1 MDTNVTPRRTT
12 RRSMAAQAAENVITP
27 GTVASLISHEWAAVV
42 SDKSEKSNSKSNSVT
57 SSTASSGIS
66 TPRKRTRLTAHGVP
80 SSDGLNS
87 QKKTYSRAVKSQG
100 RLGRDP
106 GRGRCA
112 RKAVKENLPKF
123 EPPHAFFKSFVA
135 SISPVRLFQKRIDVT
150 NDFEDEADDE
160 QNDVVETVQFEYD
173 DNEDNN
179 AANPESPAEI
189 SQNALAIISLSI
201 YSLWSDYVLTP
212 ISALFVSL
220 LAFYNSLVI
229 TSRIGL
235 LVIAISAALVLI
247 VNQRSDLFP
256 PSSSCNL
263 TAYLPPALAKWG
275 DVIVWPTFMDR
286 NAPLVIDWYN
296 TAIATNLDRLS
307 NIRICIPHLFHAGD
321 GEPRVAKRWNIF
333 FPLRDTESTVGKAV
347 IQPETRSTSVSYFTS
362 LSTWIATP
370 SSSSSQIISDF
381 WNSTSSSIQNVL
393 KAVKYMTFSSR
404 TTKTSNP
411 FSEESSKIDFKRPLP
426 VDSAILDRVEHLEK
440 VLVQIQ
446 NGFSKAS
453 TSFDGLT
460 SNIQENQVQV
470 ASLREIVQT
479 LAVRLEK
486 RLHDLGGEDASW
498 TSSLKALQGSLEAL
512 KGKVDGFVDAS
523 DKNQGS
529 VEGQLKAVEIRVS
542 GLARGLKDVEDKIVQ
557 QEESFHDVGVIGET
571 VPSLMVARRVAKTGK
586 VVLDPE
592 FLTLLEGKPIQL
604 SESRV
609 QELIIEKL
617 LRATNGLVSAAQVTQ
632 LATDLTKGYETSE
645 NVESRLA
652 SYATQGTVS
661 QLSESLHK
669 EIQAALESLASKTH
683 VDSLLAEKS
692 REFLE
697 KSRSH
702 VEEVLAG
709 GPNNEPSKTILTH
722 GQVMKI
728 LTQEIEIAKTDME
741 TQFKS
746 KLEQVNPANRAR
758 LDVEAMKS
766 VMDALIENAL
776 TQYAADGIGRE
787 DYALD
792 SNGAYV
798 LQALTSAPYTVASE
812 TVFGRA
818 MGHRQRAGFG
828 PFIALTEGTRPGKCW
843 AMNGTSGTLGIN
855 LASPIIPT
863 SFTIDHVS
871 KQVLLPPN
879 NQGLKSSPKEIE
891 LWAVLGSSS
900 DYSAFSRLNLFD
912 TKTRSIPRGITKQE
926 YPAGLLLSQGG
937 TVVFDPVVAN
947 VQTFGVSK
955 EAVGAL
961 VEAGIVPRAVVLRV
975 VSNWGN
981 DAFTCLYRVRVHGR

>member
-1 MDTNVTPRRTT
+1 MGSPALTAST
-12 RRSMAAQAAENVITP
+12 RRRRAT
-27 GTVASLISHEWAAVV
+27 LV
-42 SDKSEKSNSKSNSVT
+42 SNLKEDSDATLDE
-57 SSTASSGIS
+57 AD
-66 TPRKRTRLTAHGVP
+66 VP
-80 SSDGLNS
+80 E
-87 QKKTYSRAVKSQG
+87 
-100 RLGRDP
+100 
-106 GRGRCA
+106 
-112 RKAVKENLPKF
+112 KENLPEF
-123 EPPHAFFKSFVA
+123 EPPQSFFKSLVS
-135 SISPVRLFQKRIDVT
+135 SISPVRLFQKRIDVANET
-150 NDFEDEADDE
+150 EDEADDE
-160 QNDVVETVQFEYD
+160 QDEVVETVQFEYD
-173 DNEDNN
+173 DDEDKHTSIL
-179 AANPESPAEI
+179 ANPESPAET
-189 SQNALAIISLSI
+189 SQNAIAIISLSV

-212 ISALFVSL
+212 ISTMFASLF
-220 LAFYNSLVI
+220 AFHNSLVI

-235 LVIAISAALVLI
+235 LVILISTALVLI

-256 PSSSCNL
+256 PSSSYNL
-263 TAYLPPALAKWG
+263 VAYLPPSLPKWG
-275 DVIVWPTFMDR
+275 DVIVWPTFLDR

-296 TAIATNLDRLS
+296 TVIATNLDRLS
-307 NIRICIPHLFHAGD
+307 NIHIYIPHLFHTGD
-321 GEPRVAKRWNIF
+321 GEPRVAKHWNIF
-333 FPLRDTESTVGKAV
+333 FPLRDSESTVGKSV
-347 IQPETRSTSVSYFTS
+347 IQPGTPTSISYYTS

-370 SSSSSQIISDF
+370 SSSSRSQIFSDF

-393 KAVKYMTFSSR
+393 KAVKSYVTFTSK

-411 FSEESSKIDFKRPLP
+411 FSGESSKIDFKKPLP

-453 TSFDGLT
+453 TSFDGVTL
-460 SNIQENQVQV
+460 NIQENQAHV

-479 LAVRLEK
+479 LAVRVEK
-486 RLHDLGGEDASW
+486 RLLDLEGEDASVE
-498 TSSLKALQGSLEAL
+498 SSLKVLQETLEAL
-512 KGKVDGFVDAS
+512 KVKVDGVVEVSGSNHA
-523 DKNQGS
+523 S
-529 VEGQLKAVEIRVS
+529 VESQLKAVEIRVS
-542 GLARGLKDVEDKIVQ
+542 GLVQVLKDIEDRMVEQVK
-557 QEESFHDVGVIGET
+557 SFNERVVDMIGET
-571 VPSLMVARRVAKTGK
+571 VPSLMVARKDSKTGK

-592 FLTLLEGKPIQL
+592 FLTLLKEMVVSSTRLEQQPAQPQL

-609 QELIIEKL
+609 QELITEKL
-617 LRATNGLVSAAQVTQ
+617 VHATNGLVSADKVTQ
-632 LATDLTKGYETSE
+632 LVTDLIKGYETTE

-652 SYATQGTVS
+652 IYATQGSVT
-661 QLSESLHK
+661 QLSETLHK
-669 EIQAALESLASKTH
+669 EIQTALESLASKTH
-683 VDSLLAEKS
+683 VDSLFAEKS

-702 VEEVLAG
+702 VEQVLAG
-709 GPNNEPSKTILTH
+709 GPNNEPSKTILTRD
-722 GQVMKI
+722 QVI
-728 LTQEIEIAKTDME
+728 ALLSQEINSAKIEME
-741 TQFKS
+741 AQFEY

-776 TQYAADGIGRE
+776 MRYAADGIGRE

-798 LQALTSAPYTVASE
+798 IQSLTSAPFTIASE

-828 PFIALTEGTRPGKCW
+828 PFIALTEGVSPGKCW
-843 AMNGTSGTLGIN
+843 AMNGKVVFLNVFSNFGINSLLLRPIGTSGTLGIN

-891 LWAVLGSSS
+891 LWAVLGGSSL
-900 DYSAFSRLNLFD
+900 DYSAFSRLNLSD
-912 TKTRSIPRGITKQE
+912 SKTRSIPRGITKQE
-926 YPAGLLLSQGG
+926 HPAGLLLSQGG
-937 TVVFDPVVAN
+937 TVIFDPIVAN

-955 EAVGAL
+955 EAVGVL

-981 DAFTCLYRVRVHGR
+981 DEFTCLYRVRVHGR